1 MLVPRPPHDAHRRR
15 VGRRAPTPTI
25 TADRR
30 LARPCGEQKFGSLR
44 ACRMLCDV
52 WTLARNARKL
62 AFHPWARGRTAVV
75 GSLCDAPIGSST
87 SSPATSQHGS
97 SIDGSL
103 LSMLLAF
110 CTASP
115 GSLRRPAGPAR
126 TASGAMALLSTYLF
140 DACRLSNL
148 VAGGRPAWR
157 AARWQ
162 PAQYALDSDF
172 CLAALTAAA
181 SGAGASRH
189 ASPVLST
196 PATRV
201 SARRPRRPRR
211 ARMARRSSGACPA
224 GCAGQSASLR
234 APPPLRGAATGA
246 AAVNTAAVYVTIA
259 SLRRR
264 SRRRRSPLAA
274 ALPCPALPSHKQTH
288 THTHTYRHTYR
299 HTKHTLPQPRAPRA
313 SRLTPCASRRASH
326 ARPAPR
332 APSPRASRLPP
343 HPLRHFSS
351 LLLADSSFPRMT
363 DDYPSFGDSSLFGAN
378 VYYRGTVALG
388 RTGMIPAAH
397 VYEGGLRKVDMPG
410 MSGD

>member
-1 MLVPRPPHDAHRRR
+1 
-15 VGRRAPTPTI
+15 
-25 TADRR
+25 
-30 LARPCGEQKFGSLR
+30 
-44 ACRMLCDV
+44 MLCDV

-97 SIDGSL
+97 SLDGSL

-181 SGAGASRH
+181 SGAGASRL

-196 PATRV
+196 GLRHACRLAARVARGGPAWRA
-201 SARRPRRPRR
+201 ARREHSQQAVEGSLPHSGRRR
-211 ARMARRSSGACPA
+211 C
-224 GCAGQSASLR
+224 CAGPPSAL
-234 APPPLRGAATGA
+234 
-246 AAVNTAAVYVTIA
+246 
-259 SLRRR
+259 
-264 SRRRRSPLAA
+264 
-274 ALPCPALPSHKQTH
+274 LP
-288 THTHTYRHTYR
+288 
-299 HTKHTLPQPRAPRA
+299 
-313 SRLTPCASRRASH
+313 
-326 ARPAPR
+326 
-332 APSPRASRLPP
+332 
-343 HPLRHFSS
+343 
-351 LLLADSSFPRMT
+351 
-363 DDYPSFGDSSLFGAN
+363 
-378 VYYRGTVALG
+378 
-388 RTGMIPAAH
+388 
-397 VYEGGLRKVDMPG
+397 
-410 MSGD
+410 

>member
-1 MLVPRPPHDAHRRR
+1 MKWALNKSPQFASARVCGSIPQRILYITAHWHKPQQRTGAHRQIKPPKFAQCLVRRPPHDAHRRR
-15 VGRRAPTPTI
+15 IGRRAPTPTI
-25 TADRR
+25 TTDRR

-97 SIDGSL
+97 SLDGSL
-103 LSMLLAF
+103 PSMLLAF

-181 SGAGASRH
+181 SGAGASRL

-274 ALPCPALPSHKQTH
+274 ALPCPALPSHRQTN
-288 THTHTYRHTYR
+288 THTHTYRHT
-299 HTKHTLPQPRAPRA
+299 
-313 SRLTPCASRRASH
+313 
-326 ARPAPR
+326 
-332 APSPRASRLPP
+332 
-343 HPLRHFSS
+343 
-351 LLLADSSFPRMT
+351 
-363 DDYPSFGDSSLFGAN
+363 
-378 VYYRGTVALG
+378 
-388 RTGMIPAAH
+388 
-397 VYEGGLRKVDMPG
+397 
-410 MSGD
+410 

>member
-1 MLVPRPPHDAHRRR
+1 
-15 VGRRAPTPTI
+15 
-25 TADRR
+25 
-30 LARPCGEQKFGSLR
+30 
-44 ACRMLCDV
+44 MLCDV

-97 SIDGSL
+97 SLDGSL

-110 CTASP
+110 CTAPP

-126 TASGAMALLSTYLF
+126 TASGAMALLSTYPF

-172 CLAALTAAA
+172 CLAALIAAA
-181 SGAGASRH
+181 SGAGASRL

-211 ARMARRSSGACPA
+211 ARMARRSSGAFPA

-246 AAVNTAAVYVTIA
+246 AAVNNADVYVTIA

-274 ALPCPALPSHKQTH
+274 ALPCPALPSHRQ
-288 THTHTYRHTYR
+288 
-299 HTKHTLPQPRAPRA
+299 
-313 SRLTPCASRRASH
+313 
-326 ARPAPR
+326 
-332 APSPRASRLPP
+332 
-343 HPLRHFSS
+343 
-351 LLLADSSFPRMT
+351 
-363 DDYPSFGDSSLFGAN
+363 
-378 VYYRGTVALG
+378 
-388 RTGMIPAAH
+388 
-397 VYEGGLRKVDMPG
+397 
-410 MSGD
+410 

>member
-1 MLVPRPPHDAHRRR
+1 MNRTYGSGCGLVRVNRISTASTAKGREWVPYRNEFLPLYDKLGPGKTEGRPPQFGQCSFPRPPHDAHRRR

-25 TADRR
+25 TTDRR

-97 SIDGSL
+97 SLDGSL

-181 SGAGASRH
+181 SGAGASRL

-196 PATRV
+196 RATRV
-201 SARRPRRPRR
+201 SARR
-211 ARMARRSSGACPA
+211 C
-224 GCAGQSASLR
+224 
-234 APPPLRGAATGA
+234 PPPNGLL
-246 AAVNTAAVYVTIA
+246 Y
-259 SLRRR
+259 
-264 SRRRRSPLAA
+264 
-274 ALPCPALPSHKQTH
+274 
-288 THTHTYRHTYR
+288 
-299 HTKHTLPQPRAPRA
+299 APRSDA
-313 SRLTPCASRRASH
+313 
-326 ARPAPR
+326 PAPWCR
-332 APSPRASRLPP
+332 HSSRLP
-343 HPLRHFSS
+343 
-351 LLLADSSFPRMT
+351 
-363 DDYPSFGDSSLFGAN
+363 
-378 VYYRGTVALG
+378 
-388 RTGMIPAAH
+388 
-397 VYEGGLRKVDMPG
+397 
-410 MSGD
+410 

>member
-1 MLVPRPPHDAHRRR
+1 MTPTAAASVGARRRRPSPPTDGSHGRAVSKNLGRCAPAGCSATSGRSPETPGSLPSTPGPEGERQWSAASATLRSAPRPHRLRR
-15 VGRRAPTPTI
+15 ASMARRSTAACSVCSRHSVQPRQALCDGLQGRRGP
-25 TADRR
+25 
-30 LARPCGEQKFGSLR
+30 
-44 ACRMLCDV
+44 
-52 WTLARNARKL
+52 
-62 AFHPWARGRTAVV
+62 PWARWPSSVPTSSMPV
-75 GSLCDAPIGSST
+75 GSPI
-87 SSPATSQHGS
+87 SSPAAGPHGALL
-97 SIDGSL
+97 DGSL

-181 SGAGASRH
+181 SGAGASRL

-274 ALPCPALPSHKQTH
+274 ALPCPAQPSHKQTN
-288 THTHTYRHTYR
+288 TH
-299 HTKHTLPQPRAPRA
+299 
-313 SRLTPCASRRASH
+313 
-326 ARPAPR
+326 
-332 APSPRASRLPP
+332 
-343 HPLRHFSS
+343 
-351 LLLADSSFPRMT
+351 ADSLILVPLSRA
-363 DDYPSFGDSSLFGAN
+363 GGA
-378 VYYRGTVALG
+378 
-388 RTGMIPAAH
+388 
-397 VYEGGLRKVDMPG
+397 
-410 MSGD
+410 